1 MSNMRSVTVR
11 EIRRQFSRKVEV
23 PLRRGETLI
32 LRKRKEV
39 LGRIIPELGQR
50 KAYPDFAARQ
60 EKIFGN
66 RRIHLNI
73 GELLRKERSPSACRL
88 RYRAS
93 TRGSL

>member
-1 MSNMRSVTVR
+1 MKSVTVR

-50 KAYPDFAARQ
+50 KAYPDFEARK
-60 EKIFGN
+60 ERIFGN
-66 RRIHLNI
+66 RPFNLNI
-73 GELLRKERSPSACRL
+73 GEILRKDRSRSV
-88 RYRAS
+88 
-93 TRGSL
+93 